1 MPGRPGSGAR
11 VARVPRL
18 RGLRGLCR
26 LGRFGRLGR
35 LGRRQAALTGP
46 LGRCLGATV
55 EGQPDTHRPPPSPAG
70 GPHHRHDYRWRRTL
84 SVRVKRPSPPS
95 LSLAANT
102 FGLRVPDTSTR
113 STGHRWGRSKT
124 ALGWRDPIVRPPGV
138 RSVRRQRSGGVK
150 RPLPARLSLAAN
162 TFGPRVP
169 DTSTRSTGHR
179 WGRSKTALGRRDPIV
194 RRPGVRSVRRQ
205 RSGGVKRPLPASAA
219 PGIRRARV
227 GGPIGSVRRASD
239 TAARRRPP
247 RATSAAPRL
256 RPPRL
261 GAGGPVVG
269 AR

>member
-84 SVRVKRPSPPS
+84 SVRGSRTRLPGRPAIGGGDRRRRWGGAIRSFGRPGSEAFAGSDRAASSGPHRHR

-150 RPLPARLSLAAN
+150 RPLPA
-162 TFGPRVP
+162 
-169 DTSTRSTGHR
+169 
-179 WGRSKTALGRRDPIV
+179 
-194 RRPGVRSVRRQ
+194 
-205 RSGGVKRPLPASAA
+205 SAA

-247 RATSAAPRL
+247 RPRPPRPGSSAAPRRR
-256 RPPRL
+256 RPGR
-261 GAGGPVVG
+261 
-269 AR
+269 RR